1 MNVNFLTPLLDK
13 IKQYEDK
20 DILILLDDY
29 FSFDPYTKN
38 ISINEILKQYQINKT
53 LVITEV
59 EIFYP
64 LTKKSDLIVDI
75 FFSTAFVDFI
85 FYFNKLLKIS
95 KVGTKLILLL
105 PYSNFTNY
113 SLFSYNPMFFNYINQ
128 NGNFSLNDVKFINNT
143 GNVLKLKSAHIKKI
157 FSQSSVGKNQ
167 SVIDL
172 INKNLSAKFDV
183 STMVF
188 DIEIMKTELI
198 QPNDYFLFKRQPSYL
213 SGHSLITH
221 IDEGAVS
228 FIFKNLNIKSFVD
241 IGCGPGGVVN
251 HIKNKFGIEVLGI
264 DGDNQ
269 LIREN
274 EELFHI
280 HDYNLGPMVLDKK
293 FDLGWCVEFVEHVP
307 MENQKNYFETFRNI
321 KYLFMTFAPEDKAGY
336 NHVNCQNEEYW
347 INALK
352 KLNFELNLNFT
363 KLIRN
368 NSSLRKDFVRN
379 NGLFFENKSLK

>member
-1 MNVNFLTPLLDK
+1 MNKNFIKPLLNK

-20 DILILLDDY
+20 DILFLHDDY
-29 FSFDPYTKN
+29 FSFDPVTKN
-38 ISINEILKQYQINKT
+38 ISINEILKQYQINKI
-53 LVITEV
+53 LVIN
-59 EIFYP
+59 EIERFYS
-64 LTKKSDLIVDI
+64 LNKKSDLIVDI
-75 FFSTAFVDFI
+75 FFSSAFVDFI

-95 KVGTKLILLL
+95 KVGTRLILLL
-105 PYSNFTNY
+105 PYSNFINY
-113 SLFSYNPMFFNYINQ
+113 SLFSYNPVFFNYINQ
-128 NGNFSLNDVKFINNT
+128 NANFLLNDVRFINNT
-143 GNVLKLKSAHIKKI
+143 GNKLKLKSTHIKKI
-157 FSQSSVGKNQ
+157 FSQSSNDKNQ
-167 SVIDL
+167 SVIDI

-198 QPNDYFLFKRQPSYL
+198 QSTNYFLFQRQPRYL

-221 IDEGAVS
+221 IDEGAIS
-228 FIFKNLNIKSFVD
+228 FIFKNLDIKLFVD

-251 HIKNKFGIEVLGI
+251 YVKNKFGIEVLGI

-274 EELFHI
+274 EELFQI

-293 FDLGWCVEFVEHVP
+293 YDLGWCVEFVEHVP

-321 KYLFMTFAPEDKAGY
+321 KYLFMTFAPEGKAGY

-368 NSSLRKDFVRN
+368 NSSLSKDFVRN
-379 NGLFFENKSLK
+379 HGLFFENKELI